1 MERLAATRLP
11 TYLDRPSRGGRWT
24 YRVTV
29 SANWVDDPS
38 LGDALMLSEPAT
50 VTIPR

>member
-11 TYLDRPSRGGRWT
+11 TYLDRPRKGGRWT

-38 LGDALMLSEPAT
+38 LGDALMLSEPVT
-50 VTIPR
+50 VTVPR